1 MRANKLLKLLL
12 WLVLLLLCLFLLAMQ
27 KGFPRYTR
35 QSAMHRAEER
45 QLLTPSRALTS
56 VDMNP
61 DRKKEL
67 PWRRQLQIGLVE
79 GQLRAGLLKRSDLAW
94 ECDWVMV
101 YPLED
106 TTAGILPWEL
116 YVSPQ
121 TVLDCGFVWDPR
133 PWARGEATLT
143 VGDQIYSESFRPDDT
158 GFALIPFSLLAD
170 DGADPYDQQMTRLQH
185 EEMEYNDF
193 YILDDRTMDITLEV
207 VLYDQAAE
215 ETARTVTKYP
225 AKGQ

>member
-1 MRANKLLKLLL
+1 MRANKLIKLLL

-27 KGFPRYTR
+27 KGFPRYSR
-35 QSAMHRAEER
+35 QSAIHRAEER
-45 QLLTPSRALTS
+45 QLLTLSRALTS

-61 DRKKEL
+61 DRNNEM
-67 PWRRQLQIGLVE
+67 PWRRQLQIGLTD

-101 YPLED
+101 YPLKD

-116 YVSPQ
+116 YASPES
-121 TVLDCGFVWDPR
+121 VLDCGFVWDPR
-133 PWARGEATLT
+133 LWARGEATLT
-143 VGDQIYSESFRPDDT
+143 VGDQTCFTTFQPDDT
-158 GFALIPFSLLAD
+158 GFALIPFADLTD
-170 DGADPYDQQMTRLQH
+170 DGADPYYQQMVRLQR

-193 YILDDRTMDITLEV
+193 YILDDRIMDITLEV
-207 VLYDQAAE
+207 VLYDQAGE
-215 ETARTVTKYP
+215 ETARTVTEYP